1 MDHRKTNLNFGLL
14 FSIKAVDGG
23 YTDWSESKCSVTC
36 GGGVKTLTRSCTNP
50 PASDGGK
57 DCSQLGRAKKT
68 VPCNEQKC
76 CKFFLVAIFCASLFI
91 RFSPIMLAEASI
103 HVLQSSE
110 KWPFSF
116 SKGWSFFSHYTAVDG
131 GYTDW
136 SESKC
141 SVTCGG
147 GVRTLTRTCTNPPP
161 SNGGKDCSE
170 LGPAEKTV
178 PCNEQK
184 CRKYS
189 FHNFLP

>member
-50 PASDGGK
+50 PASNGGK
-57 DCSQLGRAKKT
+57 DCSQLGPAKKT

-76 CKFFLVAIFCASLFI
+76 CKFFLVTIFCSSLFI

-116 SKGWSFFSHYTAVDG
+116 SKGWSSFSTIQLLTGGTQIGLSRSAVWRVEEEWRHLQEPAPIPCHLTAERTAVCLG
-131 GYTDW
+131 HQ
-136 SESKC
+136 KRLFR
-141 SVTCGG
+141 VTNKNA
-147 GVRTLTRTCTNPPP
+147 V
-161 SNGGKDCSE
+161 
-170 LGPAEKTV
+170 
-178 PCNEQK
+178 
-184 CRKYS
+184 S
-189 FHNFLP
+189 F

>member
-1 MDHRKTNLNFGLL
+1 MGDTQIGLSRSAAWRVEEEWRHL
-14 FSIKAVDGG
+14 QEAAPTPRHLTVGRTAVSLD
-23 YTDWSESKCSVTC
+23 
-36 GGGVKTLTRSCTNP
+36 
-50 PASDGGK
+50 
-57 DCSQLGRAKKT
+57 QLKKT

-147 GVRTLTRTCTNPPP
+147 GVRTLTRTCTNPSP